1 MNSNSLQA
9 RRQRG
14 GTFIGFI
21 VGLLVGLA
29 AALSVAIYVTRVP
42 VPFVDRGVSRKPAQ
56 DELEAER
63 NKGWNPNAALGSREV
78 PGAAPPAPPAPGEA
92 GTIVV
97 PPADGQALPPAPPAN
112 ADAPVARPET
122 PVARPSAPASAD
134 PLGDLV
140 QSRLGQNGAGKPAA
154 PVTTAPATA
163 AAGAATPAASA
174 DAFTY
179 FVQAGAF
186 RTPEDAESQRAKL
199 AMMGITA
206 EVTEREQSGRT
217 VFRVRVGPFSQK
229 PQADATREQLSASG
243 MDAALVRVQR

>member
-1 MNSNSLQA
+1 MNSTLL
-9 RRQRG
+9 RQRG

-63 NKGWNPNAALGSREV
+63 NKGWNPNAALGSKDV
-78 PGAAPPAPPAPGEA
+78 PGATPPPAAPAPATEA

-97 PPADGQALPPAPPAN
+97 PPADGKALPAPTPPAA
-112 ADAPVARPET
+112 ADMPAARPEA
-122 PVARPSAPASAD
+122 PVARPSAPATAD

-140 QSRLGQNGAGKPAA
+140 QSRLGQNGAAA
-154 PVTTAPATA
+154 K
-163 AAGAATPAASA
+163 PAASA
-174 DAFTY
+174 PATTPTSAAASAGGADPFTY

-186 RTPEDAESQRAKL
+186 RTAEEADAQRARL
-199 AMMGITA
+199 AMMGLTA
-206 EVTEREQSGRT
+206 DITEREQSGRT
-217 VFRVRVGPFSQK
+217 VFRVRVGPFNQK
-229 PQADATREQLSASG
+229 AQADTTRDQLTASG
-243 MDAALVRVQR
+243 VEAALVRVQR